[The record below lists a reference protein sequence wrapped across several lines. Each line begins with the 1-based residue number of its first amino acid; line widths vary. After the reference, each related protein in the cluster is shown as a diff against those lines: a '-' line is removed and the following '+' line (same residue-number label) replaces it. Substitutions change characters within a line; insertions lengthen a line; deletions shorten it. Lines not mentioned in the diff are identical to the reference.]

1 MILSP
6 LGAALVGMALEKTLI
21 SRVYHLDHIYG
32 LLLTYGLMMFIM
44 GAFIWIFATAGRP
57 YPVPA
62 ELRGGFDLGFMFLPK
77 YRAWV
82 VLMALIFC
90 FGTWYAIEKT
100 PIGRTL
106 RAATENPSLTRAFGV
121 NVPALLTFGFGV
133 GVALAGFAGVMA
145 APIYSVSP
153 LMGGDLVI
161 VIFAVVVVGGMG
173 SILGA
178 IVTAFSLGLLEGLAK
193 VVYPQGSNMVI
204 FVIMLIVLLVKPAGL
219 FGTPTMSDAV
229 ENKPATA
236 VARPPLSRNFD
247 LALYAIGLVILVAAP
262 FFVYPLFLAKVL
274 CFCLFACAFNLLLG
288 SVGLLSL
295 GHAAFFGSAAYV
307 TGHALKEWG
316 LPFELAALLGHRRRR
331 AARRDVR
338 LRLDPP
344 TRPLLRDD
352 HARARADDLL
362 PRLPAPV
369 HPRGRRPHR
378 RAARQAAWA
387 CSISTTISF
396 STIRRPSSSSP
407 AIC

>member
-1 MILSP
+1 VSSQVIFGQLVVGLINGSFYALLSLGFAIIVGLLGIINVAQGTFYMLGAFGSWMLLNYLGIGYWWALILSP
-6 LGAALVGMALEKTLI
+6 LGAAVVGMALEKTLI

-44 GAFIWIFATAGRP
+44 GAFIWIYATAGRP

-82 VLMALIFC
+82 VLMALVFC
-90 FGTWYAIEKT
+90 FGTWFAIEKT
-100 PIGRTL
+100 SIGRTL
-106 RAATENPSLTRAFGV
+106 RAATENPKLTRAFGI

-173 SILGA
+173 SILGS

-219 FGTPTMSDAV
+219 FGHQ
-229 ENKPATA
+229 
-236 VARPPLSRNFD
+236 R
-247 LALYAIGLVILVAAP
+247 
-262 FFVYPLFLAKVL
+262 
-274 CFCLFACAFNLLLG
+274 
-288 SVGLLSL
+288 
-295 GHAAFFGSAAYV
+295 
-307 TGHALKEWG
+307 
-316 LPFELAALLGHRRRR
+316 
-331 AARRDVR
+331 
-338 LRLDPP
+338 
-344 TRPLLRDD
+344 
-352 HARARADDLL
+352 
-362 PRLPAPV
+362 
-369 HPRGRRPHR
+369 
-378 RAARQAAWA
+378 
-387 CSISTTISF
+387 
-396 STIRRPSSSSP
+396 
-407 AIC
+407 